1 MVVFSNSKTTIT
13 WNLDKEDLIKAYQ
26 TNKPLS
32 LTYQLQHK
40 KKKKNKGFQE
50 LVRTE
55 VRYSLNND
63 REKQQNTHPQ
73 KCLLT
78 MKLRKFWFL
87 FLLSQKIQIR
97 W

>member
-40 KKKKNKGFQE
+40 KIKE
-50 LVRTE
+50 
-55 VRYSLNND
+55 
-63 REKQQNTHPQ
+63 
-73 KCLLT
+73 
-78 MKLRKFWFL
+78 
-87 FLLSQKIQIR
+87 
-97 W
+97 